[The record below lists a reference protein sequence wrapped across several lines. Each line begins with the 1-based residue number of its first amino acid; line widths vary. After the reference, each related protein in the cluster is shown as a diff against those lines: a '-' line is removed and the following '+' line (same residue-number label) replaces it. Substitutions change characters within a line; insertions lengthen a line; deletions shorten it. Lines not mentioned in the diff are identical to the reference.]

1 MATAVYRA
9 QISAE
14 MLGMTL
20 SELKQ
25 LKDLLD
31 NINNGKIKISGDT
44 KNIKN
49 VSQTIEKIKTLMGGI
64 EDVQIGE
71 SVFDEG
77 KINAQAHDISDGLEQ
92 IFKGQTIY
100 LPMDCDQSELM
111 GIHDRVQKVFEDKI
125 PIRFELDMSI
135 PNIMKELDDF
145 SNEIGGDLKSK
156 IESST
161 WGYTSSNIV
170 DILKRT
176 LGEKNILPTEK
187 NLMNAIDKI
196 SSSIWDWDEK
206 KFKSGEMHD
215 PFKFS
220 ELLKKYKDMFALQTK
235 LRREY
240 QNYDTDVMDG
250 FEDGVYFDKLKPK
263 YMSYLEGRYRDYYQ
277 TILSFIRN
285 FEDLRYGYI
294 DRAVDEGYNA
304 NSQWYTNMVEVDDF
318 DELQDSLDEKKE
330 KINKLKQQL
339 EVSKNMILELSND
352 QDELKKRY
360 DDMQREFMDLFE
372 SDIKSDD
379 GSSQANIENLEKF
392 ITSIGSLIEKLNTII
407 GDGDLTRLKS
417 DVTSIISAI
426 KDLFGISDMMD
437 ISENDLM
444 NWGKNNDL
452 IDSNFL
458 KRLSQLSRSVSDHKS
473 YLSLSKQSQE
483 KYDSD
488 YLESAISER
497 YKSSGLELS
506 YEDYREKELREY
518 EEFTRVNNE
527 TIEKEINEIEK
538 LEKEKK
544 EMMDRLKK
552 IYGKENNENFFDIVK
567 EKLIGS
573 SGKTDNSVNY
583 LEQLFPNENE
593 ISRFKENINMLIEA
607 FRSFF
612 EAFGNLESN
621 AGSNNIFGF
630 IKSIKEILPELKEA
644 IASVSMNID
653 LGNSFDDSSMGK
665 IVERQENYLRA
676 YRNQLQEM
684 KRIKREMSK
693 QSFGNAYKSNALES
707 QVNKRLNTFN
717 EDDYETFDD
726 KIVAYKK
733 LIEDMEA
740 ASLKTYGKNI
750 YANMDK
756 SFARKVS
763 TAKGS
768 ITRQTNAS
776 EQKAKNRLANL
787 FGANLESNISTNLNG
802 IESKFNNLI
811 IKIDELI
818 VKVQMLSDAF
828 MGLNNISLM
837 PKIGEEG
844 RFDVIRNNVEEFK
857 KLVEEINIKNIDK
870 FDDNPN
876 SFTKYMNGSN
886 ELDYK
891 LIPQNVKNIIDS
903 ISEELSIGRIT
914 LDEAIE
920 KYKQSFNELFNIK
933 DESSKSVNVTDDK
946 NNINDA
952 NEKIAESEQEVA
964 NSYLGEAEASKELTS
979 ELEKLATAKTNLIIA
994 NNFYTGHKFD
1004 DVVKKEGD
1012 VAKYAS
1018 KQFER
1023 LATAKGTV
1031 GKTTLAE
1038 AKKELDKEE
1047 KKSVREK
1054 AREEA
1059 RKKAL
1064 ERNPYEGY
1072 DFVVYDYE
1080 DALNGDH
1087 NLGALLNR
1095 IGDSSFE
1102 KALTEVINKNIIDEK
1117 ELGKITKVVDRN
1129 YINQRRDRE
1138 GNAIS
1143 VEDRYRTIYTENG
1156 SYQFKHV
1163 VPTEEQRKAYKEKYG
1178 EELTSG
1184 WIIQNTQDEIFNIES
1199 YTKATKQLISEE
1211 KKLLNLDKELANK
1224 NISQS
1229 DYDTQANIINRRI
1242 KELENVRDLVKSDMS
1257 SMPTI
1262 SEMTKGIITD
1272 NDDLLKVIRNRNKEY
1287 RDNGFRTNQQVEKD
1301 NNKSLKENLKEYEK
1315 TSQNISR
1322 LQRSY
1327 MVDNAK
1333 YTNARL
1339 NGSATDT
1346 ELKNMQLIMEV
1357 KRNVIEQEKE
1367 HLKIVGE
1374 RIDDENEEKK
1384 RIDKERKT
1392 QLKLNQ
1398 SNAKVVFES
1407 ENNKT
1412 QTKSNREKNAISN
1425 KNNAE
1430 FEKQLNGIKAQE
1442 KLMKEAEKRYQDAK
1456 SSNSSTPEQI
1466 EQLKNSYEKQRDVLG
1481 KLSKEAL
1488 DFAEASYGIVDG
1500 EQRIKDAIIEA
1511 NSAFEKQQ
1519 RLESDKQVA
1528 KDIKAQEKG
1537 QETDYKKSLQEYQ
1550 RVSNKIVQINR
1561 QIENS
1566 KAKQKWGDDT
1576 GNYTLEEMSRLKEIE
1591 KKNKELLDI
1600 EEKKRSAIETRLKES
1615 KKYNEEEVNAIDNIR
1630 EKQLDLNKKNAEYS
1644 FFDKNV
1650 GNQERSS
1657 KKTENAKLKSENKA
1671 EFERQLR
1678 EIEHKQELINKL
1690 TQDIQNG
1697 EKTGLNKEV
1706 LGNWRNE
1713 LESYEKD
1720 LEELKKNLIEFS
1732 NSAYGIEENVSDEIE
1747 KRIKK
1752 VNDKKLESENQQGR
1766 TDAIKDAKARKKQ
1779 NISDYEKEVKNI
1791 ESLYE
1796 SYNSKIADLADKQLS
1811 GKLLNADFEKLSGKI
1826 KDLKKDIDEAK
1837 RNLRELE
1844 ETGDIDDDLIR
1855 KSTESIEKARIAKRN
1870 LAKESIENSRKK
1882 YDEVAE
1888 NKAREEREKARKQA
1902 EKQAQK
1908 DADSQQ
1914 KLNLTKYNNELKKYK
1929 EASNEILSL
1938 DEKLKKNQARLAS
1951 NETTKEMSDD
1961 MVSKIEE
1968 EIKSTER
1975 LIELRK
1981 EERKEALKNLVA
1993 NENYNRNDTES
2004 IVKENMIKRKGN
2016 IAKIE
2021 EDFDK
2026 KIDDYYKKQANNS
2039 SEGKADRSEK
2049 VVANKLNAIAKQVKE
2064 VESLRESYNNA
2075 ISLGLDGNKELGLL
2089 AQAEEKLGSL
2099 VNRLKEFAKE
2109 SKYIDETDVINKIA
2123 DTQKTARDEYDYDKQ
2138 KRDAKKQ
2145 QDEEARIARENT
2157 KKATDSFDKQ
2167 IKDIQEQSKKIET
2180 LRDMYNNSILV
2191 NGRDSS
2197 RFEGG
2202 LLDKATEQL
2211 DEMIQKLREFAK
2223 ESKGVLGFS
2232 NYEVNKRIGDAVI
2245 SGQKDYVRQQEE
2257 NAKKANKP
2265 YYQQAL
2271 NNMKKYQ
2278 EEYAELFKKLETET
2292 NENKKTDLIERM
2304 NALETKVASAREQAE
2319 RFGSTL
2325 KSVVDVANDINNIFE
2340 KIDNSVA
2347 RVTTESDKLDKRK
2360 ANQLENLAKTG
2371 EIEDAVGFKNINYTN
2386 AKELVSN
2393 YLKSNNTGYS
2403 DLLKFKAENIND
2415 DGVIN
2420 VGNGF
2425 AKFSG
2430 EVKNASG
2437 ELVKFLITYDAL
2449 NNKMTVSKMT
2459 EGLGLD
2465 NNFRENLI
2473 GSREEI
2479 ERVIEDSGKLSSK
2492 INDFANRFK
2501 NSFSSDDMAS
2511 EEFNKTVSKLKE
2523 NFLGLAD
2530 GLTLDG
2536 DGNNIEAFKERI
2548 KGLIK
2553 DLTEANNKYKT
2564 LAKQVKQENLESGN
2578 FRTEESVKQ
2587 YLRDYVAN
2595 NGKGSING
2603 DFKVNRLNNGM
2614 TQVIGYARDF
2624 NNEVTK
2630 ISANW
2635 SDLTGR
2641 MSISTTDMG
2650 KQFTGL
2656 SGWIQGLGK
2665 RFVSLSQY
2673 WVSMYLSPMDLMR
2686 YARTIISS
2694 ITELDSAMI
2703 DLQKTA
2709 KMTGSELNQV
2719 YENSAKKASEFGIT
2733 TQEYIQATADM
2744 SRAGF
2749 STYEEA
2755 TQMADA
2761 TALFTAISPDVEASE
2776 ASTGLVSILR
2786 AFDIETENIKDEVL
2800 SKINVIGK
2808 TIA

>member
-111 GIHDRVQKVFEDKI
+111 DIHDRVQKVFEDKI

-176 LGEKNILPTEK
+176 LGEKNILPTEE

-196 SSSIWDWDEK
+196 SSSILDWDEK
-206 KFKSGEMHD
+206 KFKSGEMYD

-240 QNYDTDVMDG
+240 QNYDTDVMGG
-250 FEDGVYFDKLKPK
+250 FEDGVYFEKLKPK
-263 YMSYLEGRYRDYYQ
+263 YMSYLEGRYSDYYQ

-294 DRAVDEGYNA
+294 DRAVDEGYDA
-304 NSQWYTNMVEVDDF
+304 NSQWYENMVDADEF
-318 DELQDSLDEKKE
+318 EELQESLDKKKE

-372 SDIKSDD
+372 SNIKNDN
-379 GSSQANIENLEKF
+379 GSGQANIENLEEF
-392 ITSIGSLIEKLNTII
+392 ITGIGNLINRLNTII
-407 GDGDLTRLKS
+407 GDGDADKFKK
-417 DVTSIISAI
+417 DIGFIISSM
-426 KDLFGISDMMD
+426 KELMGISD
-437 ISENDLM
+437 ISEDDLM
-444 NWGKNNDL
+444 SWGKNSEV
-452 IDSNFL
+452 IDKKYIKNIDWLSNYISQHEEYI
-458 KRLSQLSRSVSDHKS
+458 RLSKKLG
-473 YLSLSKQSQE
+473 KQYE
-483 KYDSD
+483 LD
-488 YLESAISER
+488 YSNDKIAER
-497 YKSSGLELS
+497 YESSDKSMSF
-506 YEDYREKELREY
+506 EDFRTKELQEY
-518 EEFTRVNNE
+518 KENVENNNR
-527 TIEKEINEIEK
+527 TIEKELSEIER
-538 LEKEKK
+538 LKK
-544 EMMDRLKK
+544 EREEKLNKLKK
-552 IYGKENNENFFDIVK
+552 IYDKDNGGILNSIKDSLNNIVENRLGSKSDDSGNNLSKFLEVMFPKEEDI
-567 EKLIGS
+567 IA
-573 SGKTDNSVNY
+573 
-583 LEQLFPNENE
+583 
-593 ISRFKENINMLIEA
+593 FKERIDLFIN
-607 FRSFF
+607 SFNKLF
-612 EAFGNLESN
+612 QAFGTLESESS
-621 AGSNNIFGF
+621 SNNIFGF
-630 IKSIKEILPELKEA
+630 IKSIKEMLPDIKEA

-684 KRIKREMSK
+684 KRIKGEVSK
-693 QSFGNAYKSNALES
+693 QSFGKAYKSNALES
-707 QVNKRLNTFN
+707 QVNRRLNMFN

-740 ASLKTYGKNI
+740 ASLKTYGRNI

-776 EQKAKNRLANL
+776 EQKAKNRLANI
-787 FGANLESNISTNLNG
+787 FGVNVGEDNSKSLSG
-802 IESKFNNLI
+802 IENSFTSLLNR
-811 IKIDELI
+811 IDELI

-837 PKIGEEG
+837 PKIGEDG

-870 FDDNPN
+870 FDDDPD

-933 DESSKSVNVTDDK
+933 DESSKPVNITDDK

-952 NEKIAESEQEVA
+952 NEKIVVSESDVARLYLAEA
-964 NSYLGEAEASKELTS
+964 DASKELTS
-979 ELEKLATAKTNLIIA
+979 ELEKLGVAKTNLIIA

-1004 DVVKKEGD
+1004 DVVKAEGKM
-1012 VAKYAS
+1012 AEYAS
-1018 KQFER
+1018 EQFER
-1023 LATAKGTV
+1023 LATAKGKV
-1031 GKTTLAE
+1031 DVKTIAE
-1038 AKKELDKEE
+1038 AQKELEKEE
-1047 KKSVREK
+1047 KKKKGNANKNETKNKDPYAGLDYYVKVDEEYKNLGQLLGEVTDGDGALFKQSL
-1054 AREEA
+1054 EEA
-1059 RKKAL
+1059 LRKQKKIKDYGDI
-1064 ERNPYEGY
+1064 ERIVDRTY
-1072 DFVVYDYE
+1072 
-1080 DALNGDH
+1080 LNQ
-1087 NLGALLNR
+1087 
-1095 IGDSSFE
+1095 
-1102 KALTEVINKNIIDEK
+1102 LTDEK
-1117 ELGKITKVVDRN
+1117 GEVTGYGSKDK
-1129 YINQRRDRE
+1129 
-1138 GNAIS
+1138 
-1143 VEDRYRTIYTENG
+1143 YRTVYTKGG
-1156 SYQFKHV
+1156 SYQFKY
-1163 VPTEEQRKAYKEKYG
+1163 VPKDEKNKI
-1178 EELTSG
+1178 SAG
-1184 WIIQNTQDEIFNIES
+1184 WIIQNTQDTIFD
-1199 YTKATKQLISEE
+1199 A
-1211 KKLLNLDKELANK
+1211 
-1224 NISQS
+1224 
-1229 DYDTQANIINRRI
+1229 
-1242 KELENVRDLVKSDMS
+1242 
-1257 SMPTI
+1257 
-1262 SEMTKGIITD
+1262 
-1272 NDDLLKVIRNRNKEY
+1272 
-1287 RDNGFRTNQQVEKD
+1287 
-1301 NNKSLKENLKEYEK
+1301 KEYEK
-1315 TSQNISR
+1315 DIKTYERVSKNISKI
-1322 LQRSY
+1322 QKEY
-1327 MVDNAK
+1327 MADNVK
-1333 YTNARL
+1333 YSVARM
-1339 NGSATDT
+1339 NGTATDI
-1346 ELKNMQLIMEV
+1346 ELEYMRKNMES
-1357 KRNVIEQEKE
+1357 KRKQMLQEKE
-1367 HLKIVGE
+1367 HLKFIEE
-1374 RIDDENEEKK
+1374 RLSAEDEEKK
-1384 RIDKERKT
+1384 RIDAVRMEQT
-1392 QLKLNQ
+1392 ELNK
-1398 SNAKVVFES
+1398 SNAKLIYEQK
-1407 ENNKT
+1407 NNKIINAKKKDEEKVS
-1412 QTKSNREKNAISN
+1412 KSNNS
-1425 KNNAE
+1425 E

-1442 KLMKEAEKRYQDAK
+1442 KLMKEAEKRYQDAM

-1466 EQLKNSYEKQRDVLG
+1466 EQLKNSYDNQVKVLTR
-1481 KLSKEAL
+1481 LREEAMS
-1488 DFAEASYGIVDG
+1488 FANSSYGIVDA
-1500 EQRIKDAIIEA
+1500 EKRIADAIIEA

-1528 KDIKAQEKG
+1528 KDIKAQKKG

-1644 FFDKNV
+1644 FFYKNV

-1697 EKTGLNKEV
+1697 EKTELNKEV

-1713 LESYEKD
+1713 LGSYEKD

-1766 TDAIKDAKARKKQ
+1766 TDAIKDAKARRKQ

-1837 RNLRELE
+1837 RNLIELE

-1855 KSTESIEKARIAKRN
+1855 KSAESIEKARIAKRN
-1870 LAKESIENSRKK
+1870 SAKESIENSRKK

-1888 NKAREEREKARKQA
+1888 NKAREEREKARKQE

-1908 DADSQQ
+1908 DAEANA
-1914 KLNLTKYNNELKKYK
+1914 KNNQ
-1929 EASNEILSL
+1929 N
-1938 DEKLKKNQARLAS
+1938 KNQIYERTAKQLADTYDKVYE
-1951 NETTKEMSDD
+1951 NYTKLQTATIEGKSGSDIVKMQND
-1961 MVSKIEE
+1961 IDKLLDKI
-1968 EIKSTER
+1968 
-1975 LIELRK
+1975 IELR
-1981 EERKEALKNLVA
+1981 ETMDSL
-1993 NENYNRNDTES
+1993 NENGSISNDKIKETEEMLKSRMESAKKLSDSTINDITNKIEKNESKKELKEKEDSYKRRINELYNSEM
-2004 IVKENMIKRKGN
+2004 EY
-2016 IAKIE
+2016 AKIIGKGMDKTSDDEQRLSVLKSRIELLKQEISLKKEDNDLSE
-2021 EDFDK
+2021 ETK
-2026 KIDDYYKKQANNS
+2026 DYRKNDLEKSALAIINARNKVNNVNNKSDAKMAYK
-2039 SEGKADRSEK
+2039 
-2049 VVANKLNAIAKQVKE
+2049 
-2064 VESLRESYNNA
+2064 ESLDN
-2075 ISLGLDGNKELGLL
+2075 L
-2089 AQAEEKLGSL
+2089 
-2099 VNRLKEFAKE
+2099 
-2109 SKYIDETDVINKIA
+2109 
-2123 DTQKTARDEYDYDKQ
+2123 
-2138 KRDAKKQ
+2138 
-2145 QDEEARIARENT
+2145 
-2157 KKATDSFDKQ
+2157 
-2167 IKDIQEQSKKIET
+2167 
-2180 LRDMYNNSILV
+2180 
-2191 NGRDSS
+2191 
-2197 RFEGG
+2197 
-2202 LLDKATEQL
+2202 
-2211 DEMIQKLREFAK
+2211 
-2223 ESKGVLGFS
+2223 
-2232 NYEVNKRIGDAVI
+2232 
-2245 SGQKDYVRQQEE
+2245 
-2257 NAKKANKP
+2257 
-2265 YYQQAL
+2265 
-2271 NNMKKYQ
+2271 KKYQ
-2278 EEYAELFKKLETET
+2278 EEYANLFKKLEFS
-2292 NENKKTDLIERM
+2292 TDELERTSLIDRM
-2304 NALETKVASAREQAE
+2304 NKLEFLISSAIEGAE
-2319 RFGSTL
+2319 VFGSFL
-2325 KSVVDVANDINNIFE
+2325 KSDAEIADDLNKIFE
-2340 KIDNSVA
+2340 KIDNSVSK
-2347 RVTTESDKLDKRK
+2347 VKTSEEILEEKRMS
-2360 ANQLENLAKTG
+2360 QLEKLGKQGTIYDAYFKDGNGKIVGQKDTK
-2371 EIEDAVGFKNINYTN
+2371 EI
-2386 AKELVSN
+2386 VSN
-2393 YLKSNNTGYS
+2393 YLTSLFGYS
-2403 DLLKFKAENIND
+2403 SEISKFKVANLTD
-2415 DGVIN
+2415 DGVIT
-2420 VGNGF
+2420 GSEGF
-2425 AKFSG
+2425 AKFTG
-2430 EVKNASG
+2430 EVRNATG
-2437 ELVKFLITYDAL
+2437 ELVKFIIKYDAL
-2449 NNKMTVSKMT
+2449 NDKMAISTVT
-2459 EGLGLD
+2459 EGLGLKFDFKD
-2465 NNFRENLI
+2465 NLN
-2473 GSREEI
+2473 GSADEVSEAIKKAGDLSKRLNDINKKYESKFNNDPLALESFTDDI
-2479 ERVIEDSGKLSSK
+2479 E
-2492 INDFANRFK
+2492 
-2501 NSFSSDDMAS
+2501 
-2511 EEFNKTVSKLKE
+2511 KLKTAFSE
-2523 NFLGLAD
+2523 LAD
-2530 GLTLDG
+2530 GGDISEFYKRLNNLT
-2536 DGNNIEAFKERI
+2536 KETNDFD
-2548 KGLIK
+2548 K
-2553 DLTEANNKYKT
+2553 KYAI
-2564 LAKQVKQENLESGN
+2564 LAKQIRGESLEDGLFEKQKDVEKYLSKYAKENNLGE
-2578 FRTEESVKQ
+2578 
-2587 YLRDYVAN
+2587 
-2595 NGKGSING
+2595 ING
-2603 DFKVNRLNNGM
+2603 DVRVNRLNNGIV
-2614 TQVIGYARDF
+2614 QVIGYARDF
-2624 NNEVTK
+2624 NDEVTK
-2630 ISANW
+2630 ITANW

-2641 MSISTTDMG
+2641 MSVSTVDMG
-2650 KQFTGL
+2650 QQLTGL
-2656 SGWIQGLGK
+2656 AGWVNSLGK
-2665 RFVSLSQY
+2665 RMYTLSQY
-2673 WVSMYLSPMDLMR
+2673 WFSMYFSPMDLMR

-2694 ITELDSAMI
+2694 VTELDTAMI

-2709 KMTGSELNQV
+2709 KMTGGELNQV
-2719 YENSAKKASEFGIT
+2719 YDSASEKASKFGIT

-2749 STYEEA
+2749 STYKEA
-2755 TQMADA
+2755 TTMADA

-2776 ASTGLVSILR
+2776 SATGLVSILR
-2786 AFDIETENIKDEVL
+2786 AFDIESENIKDEVL

-2808 TIA
+2808 NNCLNIW